1 MHSVVTT
8 EACAHVLHWRT
19 FKQTDVNFE
28 TIRYYERIKL
38 VPAPSRTE
46 SGRRLYNDKDVLRLT
61 FLRHARTSAFK
72 SSSSN
77 GYWRCKRSR
86 KHPART

>member
-1 MHSVVTT
+1 M
-8 EACAHVLHWRT
+8 
-19 FKQTDVNFE
+19 
-28 TIRYYERIKL
+28 
-38 VPAPSRTE
+38 PAPSRTE